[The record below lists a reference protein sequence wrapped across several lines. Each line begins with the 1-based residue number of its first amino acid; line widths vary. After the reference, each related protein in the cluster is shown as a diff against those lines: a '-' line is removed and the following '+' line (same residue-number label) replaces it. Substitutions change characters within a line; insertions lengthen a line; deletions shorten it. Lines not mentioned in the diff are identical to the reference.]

1 MLAVSYFFPQ
11 TISDNSCSLQKNIAM
26 VVGRGVGCLTSSS
39 IMLARSMRLMMDDDA
54 NKVISDVFL
63 RCSS

>member
-26 VVGRGVGCLTSSS
+26 VVGRGVGCLTSS
-39 IMLARSMRLMMDDDA
+39 IMLARSIRLMMDDDA